1 MHRKVY
7 RLLLSLLLPV
17 VFGTG
22 MRYVMDVFEA
32 WDLLGVMSIAFLFFV
47 PFGMGFLLVWVA
59 AYEQSQRRDFAVIMP
74 WASLAI
80 FLGVTISL
88 RLEGWACWLMAFPL
102 FMLASSLG
110 GLTGRG
116 MRRRNHERKNIHVSL
131 LLLLPV
137 FISPI
142 EQWIGNIPGRYKA
155 YTYIDIQ
162 APKNRIWPLVTRVS
176 DINAEENKAGITRWL
191 LFPQPVR
198 AELDK
203 EGTGGFRKAVFT
215 GGLVFD
221 ETVEDYRH
229 QEFMRFTI
237 KANPYDIPSTT
248 MDEHIVIGGKF
259 FDVLN
264 GTYDLE
270 QVNDSTCRLHLYSNF
285 KLSTTFNW
293 YASIWAGWIMEDIQD
308 NILQVIRRRA
318 EGPL

>member
-1 MHRKVY
+1 MHRNRY
-7 RLLLSLLLPV
+7 HYLLSIFVPV

-22 MRYVMDVFEA
+22 MLYVMDVLEA
-32 WDLLGVMSIAFLFFV
+32 WKLLGVMSIAFLFFV
-47 PFGMGFLLVWVA
+47 PFGMGFLNVWVA
-59 AYEQSQRRDFAVIMP
+59 TYEQSQRRNFAIFMP
-74 WASLAI
+74 WVSMLF
-80 FLGVTISL
+80 FLLVTTL
-88 RLEGWACWLMAFPL
+88 TEMEGWGCWLMAFPL

-110 GLTGRG
+110 GLTGRR
-116 MRRRNHERKNIHVSL
+116 MRRRGDERNKTYVSL
-131 LLLLPV
+131 VLLMPL

-142 EQWIGNIPGRYKA
+142 ECWIGNIPGRYKA

-176 DINAEENKAGITRWL
+176 DISPEENRAGITRWL

-203 EGTGGFRKAVFT
+203 EGTGGFRKAIFT

-221 ETVEDYRH
+221 ETVEAYRH
-229 QEFMRFTI
+229 EEFMRFTI

-248 MDEHIVIGGKF
+248 MDEHIVIGGQF

-264 GTYDLE
+264 GTYELE
-270 QVNDSTCRLHLYSNF
+270 QLNGSTCRLHLYSHF

-318 EGPL
+318 EGR